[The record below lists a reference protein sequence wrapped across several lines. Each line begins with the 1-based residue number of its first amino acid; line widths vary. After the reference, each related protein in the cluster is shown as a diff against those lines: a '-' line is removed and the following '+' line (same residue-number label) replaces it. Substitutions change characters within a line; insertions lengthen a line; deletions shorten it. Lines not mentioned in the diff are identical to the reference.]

1 MYLKN
6 IFSLGDGNCAIH
18 AILDQ
23 MTYDREHRHL
33 KLTHKEFRRLI
44 ANSLEEN
51 VQNGHIHW
59 DLHARGCS
67 IEAWVKKYSRVGCYV
82 GEVFLRLAST
92 FLNRKIVL
100 FPVNPYNQDQP
111 AKKLKYFLIMS
122 TVGARKKIKNMGH
135 LLFCITKRHILPHLI
150 FNPFIPLL
158 R

>member
-1 MYLKN
+1 
-6 IFSLGDGNCAIH
+6 
-18 AILDQ
+18 
-23 MTYDREHRHL
+23 MTYDREHRNL

-111 AKKLKYFLIMS
+111 AKKIEIFPHNEHCGCEAENQDYGPFTLLYYEETYFATPHFQSIHPVAS
-122 TVGARKKIKNMGH
+122 SNTTENDFKI
-135 LLFCITKRHILPHLI
+135 
-150 FNPFIPLL
+150 
-158 R
+158 